1 MPETA
6 MPIDP
11 CNPAEVYACCGLWEL
26 LALAGESGEG
36 RFELDA
42 ARPHEAKFILKTPAH
57 IDLTD
62 VALALRDTT
71 AVCLQRQPDITPEKD
86 AIAPVQLDLLNRSV
100 TLDWWLTP
108 FWDDSN
114 EFKCWAGQVT
124 SRKLFGELPQLI
136 DPDTARLDA
145 AVYAT
150 TRIGIDPRGTWRA
163 LEIGYSLNEQGQ
175 RWRIYPLAECLA
187 AIGIQSFRP
196 QCKQYRCD
204 YWLWQEPLPLA
215 VARTAM
221 LRPWGGLAATPYRF
235 PILRRG
241 RYKFFDFAQ
250 IQEDSHG

>member
-1 MPETA
+1 MLNMPGHT
-6 MPIDP
+6 
-11 CNPAEVYACCGLWEL
+11 
-26 LALAGESGEG
+26 
-36 RFELDA
+36 
-42 ARPHEAKFILKTPAH
+42 
-57 IDLTD
+57 DLTD
-62 VALALRDTT
+62 VARALRNTT
-71 AVCLQRQPDITPEKD
+71 PVCLQRQPDIAPEKD
-86 AIAPVQLDLLNRSV
+86 AIAPVQLALFNRSI

-124 SRKLFGELPQLI
+124 SKKLFRELPAI
-136 DPDTARLDA
+136 INPDAARLDT

-150 TRIGIDPRGTWRA
+150 TRIGLDPRGTWRA
-163 LEIGYSLNEQGQ
+163 LELGYSLNEQGQ
-175 RWRIYPLAECLA
+175 PWRIYPLAECLA

-196 QCKQYRCD
+196 KCEQYHCN
-204 YWLWQEPLPLA
+204 YWLWQEALPLA

-221 LRPWGGLAATPYRF
+221 LGPWRGLAVKAYRF